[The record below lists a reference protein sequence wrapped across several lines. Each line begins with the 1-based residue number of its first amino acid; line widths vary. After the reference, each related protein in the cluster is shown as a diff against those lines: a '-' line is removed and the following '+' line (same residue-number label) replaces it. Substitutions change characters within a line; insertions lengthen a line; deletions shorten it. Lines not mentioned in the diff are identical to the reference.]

1 MKTWTLEKRGVK
13 PGDIVLISYTD
24 KSKTGTWKLGR
35 VESVETDEDGL
46 VRTCVVEYR
55 LVRADIP
62 HSEMKI
68 YLKGLKHKKIRVP
81 VQRLCLILPVEE
93 QNGCSINTSKE
104 KIVHYKTDTT
114 EIVEKSIDISDY
126 DENEVNLNDPKQIV
140 ARNLLIEKFRYSKL
154 KKQKIQKTKRT
165 IKFLNQVLSSF
176 LEVWKECQE
185 MKIY

>member
-1 MKTWTLEKRGVK
+1 M
-13 PGDIVLISYTD
+13 IVVISYTD

-93 QNGCSINTSKE
+93 QNGGSIDTFKE
-104 KIVHYKTDTT
+104 KIVPYKKDTT
-114 EIVEKSIDISDY
+114 VIVGKSSVISD
-126 DENEVNLNDPKQIV
+126 DEENEVNLNEPKQIV

-154 KKQKIQKTKRT
+154 KKQKIQKTSKT
-165 IKFLNQVLSSF
+165 IKYLNQVLSSF
-176 LEVWKECQE
+176 SEVWKDCQE
-185 MKIY
+185 EKNY